1 MIDTKRKTHESGA
14 LMEMLE
20 NHCPHGKEI
29 VTADRGYETYELL
42 AYMMEH
48 YIKFAIRIKDIESN
62 GILSGL
68 DLPDKEFDITIK
80 RTFTRKQTKE
90 IKENRK
96 KYVFMPANVQFRYLD
111 YEHEY
116 YEMKLRVVRFKITE
130 DTYECLITNLGKK
143 KFPPERLKELYH
155 LRWNEEGSFRK
166 LKYTVGTIYFHSRK
180 QESIRQEI
188 YAGLILYNFTQA
200 LINEV
205 PIGDSEGTKYSY
217 VAEFTAAVTNARKY
231 FNQLITSGHLVES
244 IKKFLVPVR
253 PGRSYQRNIR
263 AQSTKMF
270 LYRAA

>member
-1 MIDTKRKTHESGA
+1 
-14 LMEMLE
+14 
-20 NHCPHGKEI
+20 
-29 VTADRGYETYELL
+29 
-42 AYMMEH
+42 MEH
-48 YIKFAIRIKDIESN
+48 NIKFAIRIKDIESN

-90 IKENRK
+90 VKGNRK
-96 KYVFMPANVQFRYLD
+96 KYVFISNKTQFRYLD

-116 YEMKLRVVRFKITE
+116 YEMKFCVVRFRITE
-130 DTYECLITNLGKK
+130 DTYECLIANLGKK
-143 KFPPERLKELYH
+143 EFPPERLKELYP

-166 LKYTVGTIYFHSRK
+166 LKYTVGTICFHSRK

-188 YAGLILYNFTQA
+188 YAGLILYSFMQA

-205 PIGDSEGTKYSY
+205 PVDDSKGTIYSY
-217 VAEFTAAVTNARKY
+217 MAEFTAAVTNAGKY
-231 FNQLITSGHLVES
+231 FNQLITPGHLVES
-244 IKKFLVPVR
+244 IKKILVPVR